1 MDGNAFDALTRRA
14 SLLTLGAAG
23 LASLGTPGVAS
34 ARKKRKK
41 GDVNAL
47 CKQQVSQCLAF
58 FIPLCGATASC
69 LARFN
74 LCCPQLGTCN
84 FSGFNDCLRA
94 TQSM

>member
-14 SLLTLGAAG
+14 SLLALGAAG
-23 LASLGTPGVAS
+23 LASLGFPGAAS

-47 CKQQVSQCLAF
+47 YKPQVSQCLAF
-58 FIPLCGATASC
+58 FIPQCGATASC

-74 LCCPQLGTCN
+74 LCCPRLGTCN
-84 FSGFNDCLRA
+84 FSGFNDCLSS
-94 TQSM
+94 TQPM